1 MQYHG
6 TLAFIPA
13 ISLDSGMAILVAL
26 VGSIAI
32 ALSHLIPLLFK
43 AHCGDNSNIDA
54 TARYR

>member
-1 MQYHG
+1 
-6 TLAFIPA
+6 
-13 ISLDSGMAILVAL
+13 MAILVAL